1 MSPSFVTGSEVES
14 DVDIRRAASRGVVR
28 RGRRRGARA
37 GAGVRPEGRR
47 TPPSRAAGRAGREVR
62 AGARWCVGEYWGRSR
77 GYRGCGPRAGGGVRR
92 SAGAP
97 REPGAVRRRN
107 RARSPGG
114 AGRRGA
120 EPRTGRRGA
129 WEPVNR
135 PVRSNPTPDRSTS
148 WERAR
153 GGPGSDAGSD
163 LGYPARTGTTRPGV
177 PEPGETNHPIVSTT
191 SGTGPARGADLRRRG
206 PRQPVREP
214 VRTTRPTAPPV
225 ATAAGAVAGHPRPS
239 IRTALSLRII
249 GRTSGFIS
257 RVSKSARHRSGVMT
271 G

>member
-1 MSPSFVTGSEVES
+1 MWTSAE
-14 DVDIRRAASRGVVR
+14 RRAATSSVVDGAAGRGQVR
-28 RGRRRGARA
+28 ACATR
-37 GAGVRPEGRR
+37 GRR
-47 TPPSRAAGRAGREVR
+47 TPPSRAAGGGRGGR
-62 AGARWCVGEYWGRSR
+62 SARGRGGVGECGGRSR
-77 GYRGCGPRAGGGVRR
+77 GYRGCGPRAGDGVRR

-129 WEPVNR
+129 WESVNR
-135 PVRSNPTPDRSTS
+135 PVRANSTPDRSTS
-148 WERAR
+148 WERGRRAAR
-153 GGPGSDAGSD
+153 SGAGSD
-163 LGYPARTGTTRPGV
+163 LGYSVRTGTTRPAV
-177 PEPGETNHPIVSTT
+177 PEQGETNHLIVSTT
-191 SGTGPARGADLRRRG
+191 SGTGSLRGSDLGRRTTR
-206 PRQPVREP
+206 RAVREP
-214 VRTTRPTAPPV
+214 VRTTRAAVDPV
-225 ATAAGAVAGHPRPS
+225 TGTSEGSGAASGTGPLTVDDHPSPS

-257 RVSKSARHRSGVMT
+257 RVSKSASHRSGVMT

>member
-1 MSPSFVTGSEVES
+1 MWTSAE
-14 DVDIRRAASRGVVR
+14 RRAAASSVVDGAAGRGQVR
-28 RGRRRGARA
+28 ACATR
-37 GAGVRPEGRR
+37 GRR
-47 TPPSRAAGRAGREVR
+47 TPPSRAAGGGTGREVR
-62 AGARWCVGEYWGRSR
+62 AGARWCVGECGGRSR
-77 GYRGCGPRAGGGVRR
+77 GYRGCGPRAGDGVRR

-129 WEPVNR
+129 WESVNR
-135 PVRSNPTPDRSTS
+135 PVRSNATPDRSTS
-148 WERAR
+148 WERGRRAPR
-153 GGPGSDAGSD
+153 SGVGSD
-163 LGYPARTGTTRPGV
+163 LGYSVRTGTTRPAV
-177 PEPGETNHPIVSTT
+177 PEYGETNHLIVSTT
-191 SGTGPARGADLRRRG
+191 SGTGSLRGADLRRRTT
-206 PRQPVREP
+206 RRAVREP
-214 VRTTRPTAPPV
+214 VRTTRAAVDPV
-225 ATAAGAVAGHPRPS
+225 TGTSEGSGAASGSGPLAVDDHPSPS

-257 RVSKSARHRSGVMT
+257 RVSKSASHRSGVMT